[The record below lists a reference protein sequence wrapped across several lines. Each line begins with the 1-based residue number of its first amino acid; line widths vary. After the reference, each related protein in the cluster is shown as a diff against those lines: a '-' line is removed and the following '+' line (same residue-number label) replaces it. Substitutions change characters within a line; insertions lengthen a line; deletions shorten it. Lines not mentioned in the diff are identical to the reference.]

1 MKTHIRKMGNS
12 QGVIIPRLLL
22 EEIGVKTGDI
32 VELKINKKG
41 RLVLTPHREQRRAGW
56 SDDSKRLAESGEEG
70 TALPAIGG
78 APGKSFKW

>member
-22 EEIGVKTGDI
+22 EEIGVKAGDT

-41 RLVLTPHREQRRAGW
+41 RLVLTPHREKRRAGW
-56 SDDSKRLAESGEEG
+56 ADDSKRLVEAGEEG
-70 TALPAIGG
+70 TALSAGPA
-78 APGKSFKW
+78 GKSFKW